1 MGLDSWWWIAGLAA
15 FLVGLSKGGLPAV
28 GTLGVPALSLVMS
41 PVQAAALLLPIF
53 VASDVVSVW
62 LYRRHYSAATLRI
75 LVPAGL
81 LGVVVG
87 WLMASV
93 VSDNAVK
100 LLVGTIGVVFCLHT
114 WLRKPVTGP
123 AKAPQVGKGLL
134 WGGLSGFT
142 SFIAHAGAPPFQ
154 VYVLPQQLP
163 KAVFAGTSTLFF
175 AVINFA
181 KIPPYQHLRPYSGA
195 MLEQAAW
202 LLPAALVGTLAG
214 AYLTR
219 RITDVW
225 FYRLV
230 QTGLFLMSLKLV
242 YDALFK
248 A

>member
-1 MGLDSWWWIAGLAA
+1 MAIDNWWWVAGLAA

-28 GTLGVPALSLVMS
+28 GTLGVPALSMVMS

-75 LVPAGL
+75 LIPAGL
-81 LGVVVG
+81 LGVLVG
-87 WLMASV
+87 WLMASM

-123 AKAPQVGKGLL
+123 AKAPQVGQGLL

-175 AVINFA
+175 AVINAA
-181 KIPPYQHLRPYSGA
+181 KIPPYQHLRPYDSTLLG
-195 MLEQAAW
+195 QAAW
-202 LLPAALVGTLAG
+202 LLPAALLGTVAG

-219 RITDVW
+219 RITDAW

-248 A
+248 G